1 MKTRR
6 EQRIKIVE
14 TLYSMDIQDH
24 ITYESIDHTFIDE
37 TVHGVLTHLHE
48 LDALIQKHL
57 VKYTIKRLSYVD
69 RAILRMACFELSYT
83 DTPHEIIMNEALE
96 ITKLYTDEGNGK
108 MVAFMNGVLD
118 NISNT
123 LKKG

>member
-14 TLYSMDIQDH
+14 ILYSIDIQEDF
-24 ITYESIDHTFIDE
+24 TYEVIHHTFVDE
-37 TVHGVLTHLHE
+37 TVQGIISFLHQ
-48 LDALIQKHL
+48 LDTLIQKHL

-69 RAILRMACFELSYT
+69 RAILRMACFELIHT
-83 DTPHEIIMNEALE
+83 DTPHEIIINEALE

-118 NISNT
+118 TISNT